1 MHNAICRPRTAFNDG
16 RLRDIELTALVD
28 DDVDRQLQLRDDRR
42 RTRAQLEDDLETN
55 QSAER
60 ENGIFNNY
68 ITKLL
73 LQFWIILNDAKSTY
87 PVADIED
94 GAVAV

>member
-28 DDVDRQLQLRDDRR
+28 DDVDRQLQLGDDRR
-42 RTRAQLEDDLETN
+42 RTRAQLEDDLETD

-60 ENGIFNNY
+60 KNEPSS
-68 ITKLL
+68 ITA
-73 LQFWIILNDAKSTY
+73 LQKCYFDFG
-87 PVADIED
+87 DF
-94 GAVAV
+94 